1 MPVDRLVPVGAVA
14 VGVIVAAVVGM
25 PVVVPVTVGGTVVM
39 PVVVGLTAGVVASV
53 AVPWAV
59 LMPIPAPGAVRVR
72 LRLAFLRCRARPVIG
87 RRLGPTSPPPGLLVP
102 VRHQPSSARSTSR
115 PCSSRTSHRG

>member
-14 VGVIVAAVVGM
+14 VGVIVAAVAGM
-25 PVVVPVTVGGTVVM
+25 PVVVPVTVGVTVVM

-53 AVPWAV
+53 AVPWAIG
-59 LMPIPAPGAVRVR
+59 MPIPAPGAVRM
-72 LRLAFLRCRARPVIG
+72 RLALHRCLANPVTG
-87 RRLGPTSPPPGLLVP
+87 RRLGLTTPPPGLLVP
-102 VRHQPSSARSTSR
+102 VGHQPSSARSTSR